1 LQAARQIQESDFEKD
16 RRLAQQLQAEE
27 QTTHERVLRDQAL
40 ATQWTQNGRA
50 RAEPGT
56 LGRGYRFPTF
66 GNVTQEDMNTYHAI
80 AIAAPRTMDLDVH
93 RITAAFARPNYPAIK
108 QLEQK
113 YMRITNNRPLLSP
126 DDIQRIVDGLSTR
139 VEHLRNEKGNVDTAI
154 ANIRNYYRSP
164 VDNETGLDIQEV
176 ISTTLP
182 WRDPMEKMLL

>member
-1 LQAARQIQESDFEKD
+1 
-16 RRLAQQLQAEE
+16 
-27 QTTHERVLRDQAL
+27 
-40 ATQWTQNGRA
+40 
-50 RAEPGT
+50 
-56 LGRGYRFPTF
+56 
-66 GNVTQEDMNTYHAI
+66 MNTYHAI

-176 ISTTLP
+176 ISTTFTLAGSYGEDALVNLYLTMADNRATGGGCHP
-182 WRDPMEKMLL
+182 GITGRLVQQYITFVSAAFQANLRQ